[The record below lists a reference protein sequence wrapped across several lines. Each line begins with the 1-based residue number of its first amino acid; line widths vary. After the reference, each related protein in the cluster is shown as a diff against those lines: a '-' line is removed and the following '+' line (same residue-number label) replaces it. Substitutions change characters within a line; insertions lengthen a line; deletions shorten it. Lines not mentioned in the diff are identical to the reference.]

1 MEHDVHAFNTNPV
14 PWCRRTC
21 DDVAG
26 DAGDISIYFLRT
38 MAYCFC
44 VVYFGVSAQ
53 AISELYYVIG
63 ITVDIYNSCRSSV
76 CPLNIPEILCCYR
89 ARILRGKYVCLVV
102 LMLEV
107 VVYFVS
113 QTNASVIHIYADSC
127 SSYSSVLSWQRR
139 PFCCKTAQGRIISQ

>member
-76 CPLNIPEILCCYR
+76 WPLNIPEILCCYR
-89 ARILRGKYVCLVV
+89 ARILRGHMFVWLYSCYKLLFICAANKCPCHMYKCRELQFAFKRSIVATQAV
-102 LMLEV
+102 LL
-107 VVYFVS
+107 
-113 QTNASVIHIYADSC
+113 QNGA
-127 SSYSSVLSWQRR
+127 R
-139 PFCCKTAQGRIISQ
+139 